1 MVTAVSA
8 HHAAELGDTQASPT
22 ALPHGSAMAPSL
34 LVVANPPPPS
44 YFLAGNRKLLTK
56 QRSEKL
62 LEQLWWS
69 SEPVGFGGNE
79 A

>member
-1 MVTAVSA
+1 MVTAVTA

-22 ALPHGSAMAPSL
+22 ALPHGLAMAPSL
-34 LVVANPPPPS
+34 LVAVNPLPPS

-56 QRSEKL
+56 QRLEKL

-69 SEPVGFGGNE
+69 GAPVGFGGNE